1 MNKLD
6 FNKLP
11 IIKAID
17 NYLKE
22 DIVPFSMPGHK
33 YSKSF
38 LQEHIGEILLRG
50 DITEVD
56 GLDNLHSPK
65 GIIKESEEMLTK
77 LYKSEESFFLVNGS
91 TSGNLIMIF
100 SAFNEGDKIIVERNC
115 HRSIMNG
122 IIMRKLKPIYVDNI
136 VDKDLKCPIAINE
149 EHLKDIIKENH
160 DIKGIVLTYPYYH
173 GIGVNTEEIIDYCK
187 KNGLIV
193 LVDSAHGAH
202 FGFNEKLPKS
212 AQEFKADI
220 VIMSAHKTLPS
231 LTQTA
236 YIHVN
241 NESLLDKVKFYKGIF
256 LSTSPSYMFMMSL
269 EYGRYFLEQHG
280 KEAYDKLI
288 DYINEFKESVSD
300 IEEINIIDSAY
311 LKEYKNLSID
321 ESRIVIHLKEG
332 YSGHKL
338 LDYLR
343 DNRIQSEMSDERNVV
358 LIPSPF
364 NSKEDFQRLSEVLRK
379 CDYSS
384 IKAEEKGFYEV
395 TIPKIVMA
403 PFEAVEKT
411 TEKIDISEA
420 KNRVVAENI
429 IPYPPGVPILIMG
442 ELMEEK
448 HINLIYK
455 YIEDG
460 VTILGVEDKK
470 VKVIN
475 N

>member
-1 MNKLD
+1 
-6 FNKLP
+6 
-11 IIKAID
+11 
-17 NYLKE
+17 
-22 DIVPFSMPGHK
+22 
-33 YSKSF
+33 
-38 LQEHIGEILLRG
+38 
-50 DITEVD
+50 
-56 GLDNLHSPK
+56 
-65 GIIKESEEMLTK
+65 
-77 LYKSEESFFLVNGS
+77 
-91 TSGNLIMIF
+91 
-100 SAFNEGDKIIVERNC
+100 
-115 HRSIMNG
+115 
-122 IIMRKLKPIYVDNI
+122 
-136 VDKDLKCPIAINE
+136 
-149 EHLKDIIKENH
+149 
-160 DIKGIVLTYPYYH
+160 
-173 GIGVNTEEIIDYCK
+173 
-187 KNGLIV
+187 
-193 LVDSAHGAH
+193 
-202 FGFNEKLPKS
+202 
-212 AQEFKADI
+212 
-220 VIMSAHKTLPS
+220 MSAHKTLPS